1 MNEILLVSNIILWVG
16 FIGLLLI
23 CFALVRQIGVL
34 YERVA
39 PAGALD
45 MNQQLSTGDTAPE
58 FELASFSGEMVS
70 IGGTAKAN
78 SLLFFTSTTCPVC
91 KSLLPVAKSLAQEQD
106 GVNLIFASAGDDHQ
120 QHEKFISSNKLSRAQ
135 YVVSDELGMAYGVA
149 KLPFAVLIGA
159 NGKIAAM
166 GLVNTR
172 EHLESLFEA
181 QERGVASLQD
191 YLSKQQAG

>member
-1 MNEILLVSNIILWVG
+1 MSDILLVSNVILWAG
-16 FIGLLLI
+16 FIGLLFV

-34 YERVA
+34 YERIA

-45 MNQQLSTGDTAPE
+45 MNQQLSTGDEAPQ

-70 IGGTAKAN
+70 IGGKAAHS
-78 SLLFFTSTTCPVC
+78 SLMFFTSTTCPVC
-91 KSLLPVAKSLAQEQD
+91 KSLLPIAKSLAQERD
-106 GVNLIFASAGDDHQ
+106 GVNLVFASAGDDHQ
-120 QHEKFISSNKLSRAQ
+120 QHEKFVSANKLPRAQ

-149 KLPFAVLIGA
+149 KLPFAVLIGED
-159 NGKIAAM
+159 GKVAAM

-181 QERGVASLQD
+181 KEKGVASLQD
-191 YLSKQQAG
+191 YLNKQQAG